1 LLDLALNYVRAADQ
15 LAPLPPASTEIFR
28 SIK

>member
-28 SIK
+28 IK